1 MRNVQSL
8 FDLCPENFFVQ
19 QSVLPHFNFSGTF
32 YY

>member
-19 QSVLPHFNFSGTF
+19 QTDLPHLNISGTVD
-32 YY
+32 